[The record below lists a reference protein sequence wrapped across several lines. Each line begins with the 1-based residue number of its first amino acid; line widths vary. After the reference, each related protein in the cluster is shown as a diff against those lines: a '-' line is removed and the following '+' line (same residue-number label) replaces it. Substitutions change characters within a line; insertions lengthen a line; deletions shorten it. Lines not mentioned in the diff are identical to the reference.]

1 MQIKRLESEL
11 ENAKANVS
19 LYRDLADQTKKE
31 LVDTEKQLTDLKV
44 EHRVAL
50 NEVKSAQEQ
59 IKKLEVSVYDILLD
73 WKFCRYILFQLY
85 YVLL

>member
-19 LYRDLADQTKKE
+19 LYRDIADQTKKE
-31 LVDTEKQLTDLKV
+31 LVDTERQLTDLKV
-44 EHRVAL
+44 ELRVAL

-59 IKKLEVSVYDILLD
+59 IKKLEVCVKI
-73 WKFCRYILFQLY
+73 
-85 YVLL
+85 